1 MTEPTTVEA
10 KPSKAGSASAVQY
23 SRSIEEHAATPRRLI
38 VEDRAG
44 ELVVVGEDRQ
54 DVLITAQ
61 ITVDADDEREAR
73 ARLAS
78 VRLPIAASRD
88 TLTVG
93 PPDLPPG
100 EPPLLQV
107 LRHFGI
113 QRGTQ
118 IAIRIAVPHGV
129 LVRAV
134 QRAGSLRV
142 SGVDG
147 PCEIEV
153 HAGSVQVSDI
163 RGALRVETH
172 LGSTRLADISGDVAV
187 DSRAGRVLAD
197 RVGGT
202 LHVTAR
208 RGTVVARGVRGTVD
222 IDARGGKVVLEDAG
236 GGARVRTRAGSV
248 EWRGKVNAPVDIE
261 SRAGSVKVA
270 VTPDSAFWVDAEARG
285 GTVRSELPVDYLRKP
300 EAGAPTVKLRA
311 HAGTI
316 RIVAV

>member
-1 MTEPTTVEA
+1 M
-10 KPSKAGSASAVQY
+10 QY
-23 SRSIEEHAATPRRLI
+23 SRTIEEHAATARRLI

-44 ELVVVGEDRQ
+44 ELVVVGEDRE
-54 DVLITAQ
+54 DVLVTAH

-78 VRLPIAASRD
+78 VRLPITGSRD
-88 TLTVG
+88 TLTIG

-118 IAIRIAVPHGV
+118 ISIRIAVPPSV

-142 SGVDG
+142 SGIDG
-147 PCEIEV
+147 PCEVEV
-153 HAGSVQVSDI
+153 HAGSVQVNDI
-163 RGALRVETH
+163 RGALRVETR
-172 LGSTRLADISGDVAV
+172 LGSTRLADISGDVVV

-197 RVGGT
+197 RVGGA
-202 LHVTAR
+202 LHVSAR
-208 RGTVVARGVRGTVD
+208 RGTVVARNIRGGVD
-222 IDARGGKVVLEDAG
+222 IDARGGKVALEDVSG
-236 GGARVRTRAGSV
+236 VARVRTRAGNV
-248 EWRGKVNAPVDIE
+248 EWRGKVTAPVDIE
-261 SRAGSVKVA
+261 SRAGSLKVA

-285 GTVRSELPVDYLRKP
+285 GSVRSELPVDYLRKP

-316 RIVAV
+316 RVVAV